1 MKKLREETREFTK
14 VKKLAL
20 VWGDDGDSPLVII
33 PLKDVTEEK
42 YNHFTQMLG
51 VPKGRTEE
59 FINLMGVR

>member
-1 MKKLREETREFTK
+1 MKKL
-14 VKKLAL
+14 VL
-20 VWGDDGDSPLVII
+20 VWNEGDRQQVIV

>member
-1 MKKLREETREFTK
+1 M
-14 VKKLAL
+14 KKLAL
-20 VWGDDGDSPLVII
+20 VWGENGGDSPLVII